1 MIFTTTYEYEDIYAQ
16 EMHNII
22 GYKSYLFKSQVITHI
37 LKIGYQ
43 NSPNIQLTLL
53 IQGARG
59 GKISLY

>member
-1 MIFTTTYEYEDIYAQ
+1 
-16 EMHNII
+16 MHNII
-22 GYKSYLFKSQVITHI
+22 GYKSCLFKSKVITHI

-59 GKISLY
+59 GKISVY